1 MGALFGLLAALSI
14 STTEFFGRRV
24 TNEVGPIVAA
34 SVTSLLAAVTA
45 LFIAIVTDGSA
56 ITRDLLIG
64 CGSGLGFGVG
74 MSTYLQGV
82 RVSSA
87 SVVGPVSAALTAL
100 IPFTYAA
107 VADEA
112 PAALGYVGA
121 GLAIAGLMFVT
132 IGGSA
137 ATNVA
142 GGLPFG
148 LLSGLGYGI
157 GTLVLINVT
166 DESGSWPIVMQRIT
180 AFAAIA
186 TFAVARKRPIL
197 PPKQYAPTAAAAG
210 LFAGFSSVL
219 ALIGLS
225 ANAAAASVTIT
236 LFPAGSVLIG
246 RVLFGDAV
254 TRAQVI
260 GLAIVIAGTVAIVL
274 G

>member
-14 STTEFFGRRV
+14 STTELFGRRV

-34 SVTSLLAAVTA
+34 SVTSLLAAGTA
-45 LFIAIVTDGSA
+45 LVIAVVTDGSA
-56 ITRDLLIG
+56 IARDMLLG
-64 CGSGLGFGVG
+64 AGSGLGFGVG

-82 RVSSA
+82 RVSSSA
-87 SVVGPVSAALTAL
+87 VVGPVSAALTAL

-107 VADEA
+107 VAEEA
-112 PAALGYVGA
+112 PAVLGYVGA
-121 GLAIAGLMFVT
+121 ALAIIGLMFVT

-137 ATNVA
+137 ATNVI

-148 LLSGLGYGI
+148 TMSGLGYGL
-157 GTLVLINVT
+157 GTLVLINVS
-166 DESGSWPIVMQRIT
+166 DDSGSWPIVTQRIT
-180 AFAAIA
+180 AFGAIA
-186 TFAVARKRPIL
+186 IFALARRRPIL
-197 PPKQYAPTAAAAG
+197 PPRQYAPTALAAG
-210 LFAGFSSVL
+210 LFAGLSSVL

-246 RVLFGDAV
+246 RLLFRDAV

-260 GLAIVIAGTVAIVL
+260 GLTVVIAGTVAIVL

>member
-14 STTEFFGRRV
+14 STTELFGRRV

-45 LFIAIVTDGSA
+45 LGIAIVTDGSA
-56 ITRDLLIG
+56 ITRDMLLG
-64 CGSGLGFGVG
+64 AGSGLGFGVG

-82 RVSSA
+82 RVSSSA
-87 SVVGPVSAALTAL
+87 VVGPVSAALTAL

-107 VADEA
+107 VNEEA
-112 PAALGYVGA
+112 PAVLGYVGA
-121 GLAIAGLMFVT
+121 ALAIVGLMFVT

-148 LLSGLGYGI
+148 TMSGLGYGL
-157 GTLVLINVT
+157 GTLVLINVS
-166 DESGSWPIVMQRIT
+166 DDSGSWPIVTQRIT

-186 TFAVARKRPIL
+186 VFALARKRPIL
-197 PPKQYAPTAAAAG
+197 PPRQYTPLALGAG
-210 LFAGFSSVL
+210 LFAGLSSVL

-246 RVLFGDAV
+246 RLLFRDAV

-260 GLAIVIAGTVAIVL
+260 GLAVVIAGTVAIVL

>member
-45 LFIAIVTDGSA
+45 LVIAVATEGSA
-56 ITRDLLIG
+56 IGRDLLLG
-64 CGSGLGFGVG
+64 GASGLGFGVG

-82 RVSSA
+82 RVSSSA
-87 SVVGPVSAALTAL
+87 VVGPVSAALTAL
-100 IPFTYAA
+100 LPFTYAA
-107 VADEA
+107 AVAEA
-112 PAALGYVGA
+112 PSALGYGGA
-121 GLAIAGLMFVT
+121 ALAIIGLMFVT

-142 GGLPFG
+142 RGLPFG
-148 LLSGLGYGI
+148 TMLGLGYGL
-157 GTLVLINVT
+157 GTIVLITVS
-166 DESGSWPIVMQRIT
+166 DDSGSWPVVTQRLV

-186 TFAVARKRPIL
+186 TFALARKRPIL
-197 PPKQYAPTAAAAG
+197 PPRQYAPPALAAG
-210 LFAGFSSVL
+210 LFAGLSSVL

-246 RVLFGDAV
+246 RILFRDAV

-260 GLAIVIAGTVAIVL
+260 GLAVVIAGTVAIVV

>member
-14 STTEFFGRRV
+14 STTELFGRRV

-34 SVTSLLAAVTA
+34 SVTSLLAAGTA
-45 LFIAIVTDGSA
+45 LVIAVVTDGSA
-56 ITRDLLIG
+56 IARDMLLG
-64 CGSGLGFGVG
+64 AGSGLGFGVG

-82 RVSSA
+82 RVSSSA
-87 SVVGPVSAALTAL
+87 VVGPVSAALTAL

-107 VADEA
+107 VTEEA
-112 PAALGYVGA
+112 PAVLGYVGA
-121 GLAIAGLMFVT
+121 ALAIIGLMFVT

-137 ATNVA
+137 ATNVI

-148 LLSGLGYGI
+148 TMSGLGYGL
-157 GTLVLINVT
+157 GTLVLINVS
-166 DESGSWPIVMQRIT
+166 DDSGSWPIVTQRIT
-180 AFAAIA
+180 AFGAIA
-186 TFAVARKRPIL
+186 VFALARRRPIL
-197 PPKQYAPTAAAAG
+197 PPRQYAPTALAAG
-210 LFAGFSSVL
+210 LFAGLSSVL

-246 RVLFGDAV
+246 RLLFRDAV

-260 GLAIVIAGTVAIVL
+260 GLAVVIAGTVAIVL

>member
-14 STTEFFGRRV
+14 STTELFGRRV

-45 LFIAIVTDGSA
+45 LFIAVVTDGSA
-56 ITRDLLIG
+56 ITRDMLLG
-64 CGSGLGFGVG
+64 AGSGLGFGVG

-82 RVSSA
+82 RVSSSA
-87 SVVGPVSAALTAL
+87 VVGPVSAALTAL

-107 VADEA
+107 VTEEA
-112 PAALGYVGA
+112 PAVLGYVGA
-121 GLAIAGLMFVT
+121 ALAIVGLMFVT

-137 ATNVA
+137 ATNVV

-148 LLSGLGYGI
+148 TMSGLGYGL
-157 GTLVLINVT
+157 GTLVLINVS
-166 DESGSWPIVMQRIT
+166 DDSGSWPIVTQRIT
-180 AFAAIA
+180 AFGAIA
-186 TFAVARKRPIL
+186 VFALARRRPIL
-197 PPKQYAPTAAAAG
+197 PPRQYAPTALAAG
-210 LFAGFSSVL
+210 LFAGLSSVL

-246 RVLFGDAV
+246 RLLFRDAV

-260 GLAIVIAGTVAIVL
+260 GLAVVIAGTVAIVL

>member
-34 SVTSLLAAVTA
+34 SSTSLLAAVTA
-45 LFIAIVTDGSA
+45 LAIAAVTDGSA
-56 ITRDLLIG
+56 IGRDLLLG
-64 CGSGLGFGVG
+64 GASGLGFGVG

-82 RVSSA
+82 RVSSSA
-87 SVVGPVSAALTAL
+87 VVGPVSAALTAL

-107 VADEA
+107 VIAEA
-112 PAALGYVGA
+112 PSALGYVGA
-121 GLAIAGLMFVT
+121 ALAIIGLMFVT

-148 LLSGLGYGI
+148 TMSGLGYGL
-157 GTLVLINVT
+157 GTLVLINVS
-166 DESGSWPIVMQRIT
+166 DEAGSWPVVTQRLV
-180 AFAAIA
+180 AFAAVA
-186 TFAVARKRPIL
+186 AFALARKRPIL
-197 PPKQYAPTAAAAG
+197 PPRQYAPPALGAG
-210 LFAGFSSVL
+210 LFAGLSSVL

-246 RVLFGDAV
+246 RILFRDAV

-260 GLAIVIAGTVAIVL
+260 GLAIVITGTVAIVV